1 MYQLHTEQIIL
12 ELSTGQLA
20 QVINPVWPG
29 HPYLR
34 LGGEKNGGSRCGC
47 LCCGWTA
54 VLLCSPVFFSET
66 VKPRSVFYYRFYGA
80 WLAETKKATD
90 GQGIY

>member
-34 LGGEKNGGSRCGC
+34 LGGEKTEEVAVAVSAAAGR
-47 LCCGWTA
+47 LCCC
-54 VLLCSPVFFSET
+54 VLVFFFGNCET
-66 VKPRSVFYYRFYGA
+66 KKCILYRFYGA
-80 WLAETKKATD
+80 WLAETKKARD